1 MNDDLANSEYDEEP
15 QMMAQQYNIKGIAAE
30 LEFNDIFHN
39 TFAQN
44 KQLMSSEELMKQE
57 TLELVQKKE
66 DKKAQAELAKKIA
79 D

>member
-15 QMMAQQYNIKGIAAE
+15 QSMVQQPYNIKGIAAE

-44 KQLMSSEELMKQE
+44 KQLMS
-57 TLELVQKKE
+57 
-66 DKKAQAELAKKIA
+66 
-79 D
+79 